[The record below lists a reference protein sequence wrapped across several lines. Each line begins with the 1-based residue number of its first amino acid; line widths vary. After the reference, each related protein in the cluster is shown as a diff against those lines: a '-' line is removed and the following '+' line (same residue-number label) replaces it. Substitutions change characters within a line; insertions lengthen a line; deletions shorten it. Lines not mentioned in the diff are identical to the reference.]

1 MKVVSNTSP
10 LINLA
15 WIGRLELLHEL
26 YGVIHIPE
34 AVWHE
39 IVVQGAGQPGAKEV
53 SHASWIKTCPVD
65 NKLLVLALHQELDA
79 GEAEAIALAMEQK
92 AELLLMD
99 ERLGRETARY
109 FGLNYTGVIGV
120 LIEAKQK
127 GLIGSIKEY
136 LDSLRTMAGFHIS
149 QPLYLRVLQDQGEL

>member
-1 MKVVSNTSP
+1 VKVVSNTSP

-15 WIGRLELLHEL
+15 WLGQLHLLREL
-26 YGVIHIPE
+26 YGAVTIPE

-53 SHASWIKTCPVD
+53 SGVGWIGSCAVE

-79 GEAEAIALAMEQK
+79 GEAEAIALAIEQK
-92 AELLLMD
+92 AGLLLMD

-120 LIEAKQK
+120 LIEAKHK
-127 GLIGSIKEY
+127 GLIGSIKEQ
-136 LDSLRTMAGFHIS
+136 LDALRTMAGFHIS
-149 QPLYLRVLQDQGEL
+149 QPLYLKVLQDQGEL

>member
-15 WIGRLELLHEL
+15 WIGQLGILREL
-26 YGVIHIPE
+26 YGTIHIPE

-39 IVVQGAGQPGAKEV
+39 IVVQGDGQPGAEEI
-53 SHASWIKTCPVD
+53 SNANWINTCAVD
-65 NKLLVLALHQELDA
+65 NKLLALALHQELDA
-79 GEAEAIALAMEQK
+79 GEAEAIALAIEQK
-92 AELLLMD
+92 AGLLLMD

-109 FGLNYTGVIGV
+109 FGLNYTGVIGL

-127 GLIGSIKEY
+127 GLIGSIRAY
-136 LDSLRTMAGFHIS
+136 LDRLRTIAGFHIS
-149 QPLYLRVLQDQGEL
+149 RSLYLKVLQDQGEL

>member
-15 WIGRLELLHEL
+15 WIEQLELLREL
-26 YGVIHIPE
+26 YGTVHIPQ

-53 SHASWIKTCPVD
+53 SRADWIEVCAVE
-65 NKLLVLALHQELDA
+65 NKHLVLALHQELDA
-79 GEAEAIALAMEQK
+79 GEAEAIALALQQQ
-92 AELLLMD
+92 AGLLLMD

-120 LIEAKQK
+120 LIEAKHK
-127 GLIGSIKEY
+127 RLISSIKEY
-136 LDSLRTMAGFHIS
+136 LDTLRTQAGFHIS
-149 QPLYLRVLQDQGEL
+149 QPLYLKVLQDQGE

>member
-1 MKVVSNTSP
+1 MKVVSNTSS
-10 LINLA
+10 LINLD

-26 YGVIHIPE
+26 YGTIQIPE

-109 FGLNYTGVIGV
+109 FGVNYTGVIGV
-120 LIEAKQK
+120 LIEAKQRG
-127 GLIGSIKEY
+127 GLIGSIKEQ
-136 LDSLRTMAGFHIS
+136 LDSLRTMAGFHVNNH
-149 QPLYLRVLQDQGEL
+149 PPTP

>member
-1 MKVVSNTSP
+1 MNVVSNTSP

-15 WIGRLELLHEL
+15 WIGQLEILREL
-26 YGVIHIPE
+26 YGLIHIPE

-39 IVVQGAGQPGAKEV
+39 IVVQGTGQPGAKEV
-53 SHASWIKTCPVD
+53 STANWINTCAVE
-65 NKLLVLALHQELDA
+65 NKLFVLALHQTLDA
-79 GEAEAIALAMEQK
+79 GEAEAIVLAVEQK

-109 FGLNYTGVIGV
+109 VGLNYTGVIGV
-120 LIEAKQK
+120 LIEAKTK

-136 LDSLRTMAGFHIS
+136 LDRLRTVAGFYIS
-149 QPLYLRVLQDQGEL
+149 QPLYLKVLQDQGE

>member
-15 WIGRLELLHEL
+15 WIGRLETLHEL
-26 YGVIHIPE
+26 YGTIEIPE

-53 SHASWIKTCPVD
+53 SDASWIKTCPVD
-65 NKLLVLALHQELDA
+65 NKLLVLALHQELDT
-79 GEAEAIALAMEQK
+79 GEAEAIALAIEQK

-149 QPLYLRVLQDQGEL
+149 QHLYLRVLQDQGEL

>member
-15 WIGRLELLHEL
+15 WIGQLALLREL

-39 IVVQGAGQPGAKEV
+39 IVIQGAGQAGAKEV
-53 SHASWIKTCPVD
+53 SSADWIKVCAAE
-65 NKLLVLALHQELDA
+65 NKHLVLALHQELDA
-79 GEAEAIALAMEQK
+79 GEAEAIALALEQK
-92 AELLLMD
+92 ADLLLMD

-109 FGLNYTGVIGV
+109 LGLNYTGLIGV
-120 LIEAKQK
+120 LIEAKHK

-136 LDSLRTMAGFHIS
+136 LDKLRTMAGFHIS
-149 QPLYLRVLQDQGEL
+149 QPLYLKVLQDQGE

>member
-10 LINLA
+10 IINLA
-15 WIGRLELLHEL
+15 WIGQLEILHEL
-26 YGVIHIPE
+26 YGKIYIPK

-39 IVVQGAGQPGAKEV
+39 IVVQGTGQPGAKEV
-53 SHASWIKTCPVD
+53 SNANWVNTCAVD

-79 GEAEAIALAMEQK
+79 GEAEAIALAIEQK
-92 AELLLMD
+92 AGLLLMD

-109 FGLNYTGVIGV
+109 FGLNFTGVIGL

-127 GLIGSIKEY
+127 GLICSIKEY
-136 LDSLRTMAGFHIS
+136 MDSLRKMAGFHIS
-149 QPLYLRVLQDQGEL
+149 QPLYLKVLQDQDEQ

>member
-15 WIGRLELLHEL
+15 WVGQLELLHEL
-26 YGVIHIPE
+26 YGVIDIPE

-53 SHASWIKTCPVD
+53 NSADWINTRAVD

-79 GEAEAIALAMEQK
+79 GEAEAIALAIEQN
-92 AELLLMD
+92 AGLLLMD

-109 FGLNYTGVIGV
+109 FGLNYTG
-120 LIEAKQK
+120 
-127 GLIGSIKEY
+127 
-136 LDSLRTMAGFHIS
+136 
-149 QPLYLRVLQDQGEL
+149 